1 MNDRKN
7 QCLELYNRIK
17 FTKQGEI
24 QMATKTYAGK
34 SIEVTDEGFLT
45 NPDDW
50 TEEIAAEIARDIG
63 VGELTET
70 HWKVI
75 NFMRSDFK
83 EKGQI
88 PTIRRIKNAGGVPT
102 KDVYACFPEGPAK
115 KAAMISGLGKP
126 QGCV

>member
-1 MNDRKN
+1 M
-7 QCLELYNRIK
+7 
-17 FTKQGEI
+17 TTTT
-24 QMATKTYAGK
+24 MTPKTV
-34 SIEVTDEGFLT
+34 EVDAEGFLV

-50 TEEIAAEIARDIG
+50 TEELAIELAKE
-63 VGELTET
+63 VGINELTDG

-75 NFMRSDFK
+75 RFMRQDFK

-102 KDVYACFPEGPAK
+102 KDLYRLFPEGPAK
-115 KAAMISGLGKP
+115 KAAKIAGLGKP

>member
-1 MNDRKN
+1 
-7 QCLELYNRIK
+7 
-17 FTKQGEI
+17 
-24 QMATKTYAGK
+24 MATKTLAGK
-34 SIEVTDEGFLT
+34 EVEVNDEGFLA

-50 TEEIAAEIARDIG
+50 TEDMAPEIAKEEGIE
-63 VGELTET
+63 ELNDT

-75 NFMRSDFK
+75 NFMRADFK

-102 KDVYACFPEGPAK
+102 KDVYDAFPQGPAK
-115 KAAMISGLGKP
+115 KAARISGLGKP

>member
-1 MNDRKN
+1 
-7 QCLELYNRIK
+7 
-17 FTKQGEI
+17 
-24 QMATKTYAGK
+24 MASKTYAGK
-34 SIEVTDEGFLT
+34 TVEVDEEGFLV
-45 NPDDW
+45 NSDDW
-50 TEEIAAEIARDIG
+50 TEEMAPELAKE
-63 VGELTET
+63 VGINELNDT

-75 NFMRSDFK
+75 RFIRDDFK

-102 KDVYACFPEGPAK
+102 KDVYDAFPNGPAK

>member
-1 MNDRKN
+1 MSDQLIAEINV
-7 QCLELYNRIK
+7 ELN
-17 FTKQGEI
+17 E
-24 QMATKTYAGK
+24 
-34 SIEVTDEGFLT
+34 EGFLV

-50 TEEIAAEIARDIG
+50 TKELAPELAKS
-63 VGELTET
+63 VGINELTDL

-102 KDVYACFPEGPAK
+102 KDLYAAFPDGPAK
-115 KAAMISGLGKP
+115 KAALISGLGKP
-126 QGCV
+126 QGCI

>member
-1 MNDRKN
+1 
-7 QCLELYNRIK
+7 
-17 FTKQGEI
+17 
-24 QMATKTYAGK
+24 MATKTYAGK
-34 SIEVTDEGFLT
+34 SVEVDDEGFLT

-50 TEEIAAEIARDIG
+50 TEDIATEIAKELGIG
-63 VGELTET
+63 DLSEM

-102 KDVYACFPEGPAK
+102 KDVYVCFPEGPAK

>member
-1 MNDRKN
+1 MPS
-7 QCLELYNRIK
+7 
-17 FTKQGEI
+17 
-24 QMATKTYAGK
+24 KTFAGK
-34 SIEVTDEGFLT
+34 TVEVDDEGFLI

-50 TEEIAAEIARDIG
+50 TEEMAPELAREMGIDS
-63 VGELTET
+63 LNDT

-75 NFMRSDFK
+75 RFMREDFK

-88 PTIRRIKNAGGVPT
+88 PTIRRIKNAGGVGT
-102 KDVYACFPEGPAK
+102 KEVYAHFPNGPAK

>member
-1 MNDRKN
+1 
-7 QCLELYNRIK
+7 
-17 FTKQGEI
+17 
-24 QMATKTYAGK
+24 MATKTFAGK
-34 SIEVTDEGFLT
+34 SVEVDDEGFLV

-50 TEEIAAEIARDIG
+50 TENMASEIAAEIGIG
-63 VGELTET
+63 DLTDL

-88 PTIRRIKNAGGVPT
+88 PTIRRIKNAGGVST